1 MMAAVWSMT
10 VHHWMV
16 LAGGGAAAGILIAL
30 ATALGPGAVLGM
42 LKMVPRWCWEVL
54 IVLVLLLAYGAHE
67 RSTVQAKCD
76 KEKREQAQ
84 AVTEIQ
90 GKQEAVTAQAITQYV
105 NRDRVVYVQGA
116 TITKQVP
123 IYVTAQNNAQ
133 CVINNGFV
141 RLWNAANTG
150 VQLPDAASPADG
162 EASGVVLSDV
172 ATQHSDESTYTRH
185 LEVQLETWQDWATG
199 QQEAARIRIQPAA
212 TSP

>member
-1 MMAAVWSMT
+1 MMATIWST
-10 VHHWMV
+10 LVHHWAV

-30 ATALGPGAVLGM
+30 VMALGPGAVLGM

-67 RSTVQAKCD
+67 RGAIQAKWD

-90 GKQEAVTAQAITQYV
+90 GQQEAVTTQTITQYV

-150 VQLPDAASPADG
+150 VQLPDAAVPADG
-162 EASGVVLSDV
+162 EASGVVLSEV
-172 ATQHSDESTYTRH
+172 ATQHSVESTYTRR

-199 QQEAARIRIQPAA
+199 QQAAARIKVQPVE